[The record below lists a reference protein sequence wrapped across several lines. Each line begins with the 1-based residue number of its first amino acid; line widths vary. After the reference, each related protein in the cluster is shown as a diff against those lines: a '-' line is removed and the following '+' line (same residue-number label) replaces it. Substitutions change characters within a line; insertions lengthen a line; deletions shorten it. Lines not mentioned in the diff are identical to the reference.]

1 MTTIMKKAVSGVEV
15 SADGSIFNY
24 KEVESRNYSDYQV
37 YGPIP
42 YYETLKYGLIQNM
55 GWQ

>member
-1 MTTIMKKAVSGVEV
+1 MKGNVSGVEV
-15 SADGSIFNY
+15 SADGNTYNY
-24 KEVESRNYSDYQV
+24 KIVESRNYSDYQL

-42 YYETLKYGLIQNM
+42 YYETLKYGLIQNK